1 MRRAIVCVARV
12 KAALNRFKNS
22 PVNNW
27 QFWDKIG
34 DMSPQNNEK
43 LSISRASKAVG
54 LTILSPAILA
64 ISGCSSPQTP
74 YANSSDCD
82 NNRRTPQTED
92 DCDRRRSG
100 SGSRAFY
107 GGSGNRNNNN
117 NFSGSTDTN
126 STRSGGFGGI
136 GRFFSGGGS

>member
-1 MRRAIVCVARV
+1 
-12 KAALNRFKNS
+12 
-22 PVNNW
+22 
-27 QFWDKIG
+27 
-34 DMSPQNNEK
+34 MSPQNDEK
-43 LSISRASKAVG
+43 ISIGRASKFVG

-74 YANSSDCD
+74 YANNDCD

-92 DCDRRRSG
+92 DCNRRSG
-100 SGSRAFY
+100 SGARGFY
-107 GGSGNRNNNN
+107 GGSRNYGNN
-117 NFSGSTDTN
+117 NFSGGSDAN